1 LSSAQAATL
10 ETALEDAQERVSKA
24 TSSMGGA
31 SPSQKIKDGAGAA
44 GADAASS
51 QSEVAGT
58 FSSVGLG
65 GMGFG
70 GSLQQRIADA
80 AEETARNTR
89 GITDDGAVAA

>member
-1 LSSAQAATL
+1 VNVESSPA
-10 ETALEDAQERVSKA
+10 SK
-24 TSSMGGA
+24 
-31 SPSQKIKDGAGAA
+31 QIKDGAGAA

-70 GSLQQRIADA
+70 SSLAQQSLDVQKKI
-80 AEETARNTR
+80 EENTR
-89 GITDDGAVAA
+89 VSEDGAVAA